1 VIGDECRI
9 LGIAEVVEAGSQRG
23 KENAA
28 AALLQLWHG
37 GFRLLRD
44 SYICLRDS
52 CNNTYM
58 VAYHSRL

>member
-23 KENAA
+23 KKNAA

-44 SYICLRDS
+44 SYICLEILA
-52 CNNTYM
+52 TI
-58 VAYHSRL
+58 LTW

>member
-23 KENAA
+23 KKNAA

-37 GFRLLRD
+37 G
-44 SYICLRDS
+44 SGCLEIH
-52 CNNTYM
+52 TY
-58 VAYHSRL
+58 A